1 MKDGPRPITVLIAAM
16 GGEGGGVLTDWIVK
30 AAEDAGVLVQSTS
43 IPGVAQRT
51 GATTYYVEIFPVP
64 SSELNDRKPVFALYP
79 AAGDI
84 DVMIASELLEAGR
97 AIQNG
102 FVSPDRTTLIA
113 STHRVYTIGERSDMA
128 DGRLDEE
135 RLRKTATELAQHAVL
150 DDMRRI
156 AEEVG
161 SVLNAVLLGALAAAP
176 VAPMVKKENFISAIR
191 AGGKA
196 VGSNLA
202 GFEAGFELVSGVNR
216 PVTIHE
222 ADSSCK
228 ETAETKTSVKLG
240 SLGLDIGSVPKSVR
254 EIMEHGIQRVAS
266 FQDQA
271 YAQLYIDR
279 VALVSEIDPE
289 NDKSLTKELAR
300 QLALRMAY
308 EDVVRVA
315 QLKTLR
321 ERTDKVRAEV
331 GAGSAEPIQVT
342 EFLKPGIEEACSLL
356 PGIVARPLL
365 RWSSRKNLID
375 KLHIGLAIKSS
386 SITGFF
392 VLWFLAR
399 LRPLRRW
406 GHRYGEEQQLIESWI
421 KHVCAAGAKSPELAL
436 RIVSCA
442 RLIKGYGETHR
453 RGLDNYKI
461 IEKRLINPA
470 LDGQIT
476 LEEAIN
482 QIGEAVEVALSD
494 PGGSAVGDT
503 FPSQAAAGSVVG
515 SAAE

>member
-1 MKDGPRPITVLIAAM
+1 M
-16 GGEGGGVLTDWIVK
+16 
-30 AAEDAGVLVQSTS
+30 
-43 IPGVAQRT
+43 
-51 GATTYYVEIFPVP
+51 
-64 SSELNDRKPVFALYP
+64 
-79 AAGDI
+79 
-84 DVMIASELLEAGR
+84 
-97 AIQNG
+97 
-102 FVSPDRTTLIA
+102 
-113 STHRVYTIGERSDMA
+113 
-128 DGRLDEE
+128 
-135 RLRKTATELAQHAVL
+135 
-150 DDMRRI
+150 
-156 AEEVG
+156 
-161 SVLNAVLLGALAAAP
+161 
-176 VAPMVKKENFISAIR
+176 
-191 AGGKA
+191 
-196 VGSNLA
+196 
-202 GFEAGFELVSGVNR
+202 
-216 PVTIHE
+216 
-222 ADSSCK
+222 
-228 ETAETKTSVKLG
+228 
-240 SLGLDIGSVPKSVR
+240 
-254 EIMEHGIQRVAS
+254 
-266 FQDQA
+266 
-271 YAQLYIDR
+271 
-279 VALVSEIDPE
+279 
-289 NDKSLTKELAR
+289 
-300 QLALRMAY
+300 
-308 EDVVRVA
+308 
-315 QLKTLR
+315 
-321 ERTDKVRAEV
+321 RAEV

-453 RGLDNYKI
+453 RGLNNYKI

-494 PGGSAVGDT
+494 PEGSAVGDT